1 MDCLFCKIASKQ
13 LDTKIVFEND
23 HVVAFND
30 IRPVAPTHVLVIP
43 KKHIERVDHA
53 KADDAL
59 VLGNVLFG
67 AGEVAKSLGL
77 SDGGFRI
84 VFNSGEGAG
93 QSVFHIHAHVIGGR
107 KLTWPPG

>member
-13 LDTKIVFEND
+13 LDTKLVFENE

-43 KKHIERVDHA
+43 KKHIERIDHA
-53 KADDAL
+53 QADDAQL
-59 VLGNVLFG
+59 LGNVLVG
-67 AGEVAKSLGL
+67 AGEVARSLGL
-77 SDGGFRI
+77 GDGGFRI
-84 VFNSGEGAG
+84 VFNNGEGAG
-93 QSVFHIHAHVIGGR
+93 QSVFHVHAHVLGGR